1 MHAKVIVGDRERC
14 FIGSLNL
21 DPRAMEINTESGM
34 LIDSRELSNELL
46 ALLRRVARE
55 DSWEL
60 TLDERG
66 RLAWTFD
73 GQTTTKKPPARFS
86 KRFVS
91 YVVGWLPIES
101 QL

>member
-66 RLAWTFD
+66 RLAWAFD
-73 GQTTTKKPPARFS
+73 GKTTTKKPPARFS